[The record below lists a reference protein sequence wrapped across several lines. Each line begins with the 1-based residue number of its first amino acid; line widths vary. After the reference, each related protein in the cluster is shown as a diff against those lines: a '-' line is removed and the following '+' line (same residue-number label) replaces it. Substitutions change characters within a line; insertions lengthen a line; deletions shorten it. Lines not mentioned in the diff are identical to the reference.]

1 MFEVAEGDE
10 LDDVPEDGLSFGRPQ
25 DPVVAVQHL
34 HVAEVGVP
42 DPDDDD
48 GHGEVGGL
56 DDGLPGVGHV
66 GDDAVGQDQQDE
78 VLLKQKVEVGLDGE
92 SGSRPTF
99 LQEEAPHHG
108 LLGVDLLGGGLG
120 HLLDDG
126 SDVGGTVELQFG

>member
-1 MFEVAEGDE
+1 MFEAAERDE
-10 LDDVPEDGLSFGRPQ
+10 LDDVPQHRLPFGRAQ

-66 GDDAVGQDQQDE
+66 CDDAVRQDQQDE
-78 VLLKQKVEVGLDGE
+78 VLL
-92 SGSRPTF
+92 
-99 LQEEAPHHG
+99 
-108 LLGVDLLGGGLG
+108 GGGRG
-120 HLLDDG
+120 KRQPG
-126 SDVGGTVELQFG
+126 FDV